1 MKRVTLVEHELFTLP
16 DHLTSLPLLQQTPKF
31 YFFLT
36 ICVFI
41 HESSLNT
48 VHPTA
53 LNRLIQSIELRGLYI
68 VVKRVFT
75 SIVYKHMI

>member
-1 MKRVTLVEHELFTLP
+1 MLCHI
-16 DHLTSLPLLQQTPKF
+16 QQTPKF

-75 SIVYKHMI
+75 STVYIEKKIIHGSHNLYPVLTWVTLFS